1 MLSNED
7 HAFIFEYSYIPEHL
21 TAYVCSISGAEPFI
35 HEGYLYYL
43 KENHMIFVG
52 YPLNK
57 SFSQQE
63 ANEILRELIYKHKIN
78 SVALIGEAKLE
89 IEGKIITE
97 SSDHYYLLDL
107 SSLEIDAKLRNS
119 IRRANR
125 DLKIEIYNNITSEHR
140 AIIDE
145 YIKSER
151 FDSYTVYIFER
162 LPKYIADTKDA
173 IVINARTKEGFLAGF
188 NVLDLGSKNYAFYM
202 FNFISR
208 NQYVPGVSDL
218 LMNKMIE
225 IAVTEKRD
233 YINLGLGI
241 NEGVIFFKK
250 KWGGRVFLDYKFE
263 YKILSERKTSPMR
276 RFLSLIR
283 RYF

>member
-21 TAYVCSISGAEPFI
+21 TAYVCSISEAEPFI

-52 YPLNK
+52 YPLKK

-63 ANEILRELIYKHKIN
+63 ASEILRELIYKHEIN

-89 IEGKIITE
+89 IEGRVITE
-97 SSDHYYLLDL
+97 SSDYYYVLDL
-107 SSLEIDAKLRNS
+107 SSLKIDAKLRNS
-119 IRRANR
+119 IRRAER
-125 DLKIEIYNNITSEHR
+125 ELKIEIGNNITSEHR
-140 AIIDE
+140 EIIDE
-145 YIKSER
+145 YINIER
-151 FDSYTVYIFER
+151 FDSYTMYIFER
-162 LPKYIADTKDA
+162 LPKYIEETKDA
-173 IVINARTKEGFLAGF
+173 IVINVRTKEGSLAGF
-188 NVLDLGSKNYAFYM
+188 NVFDLGSKNYAFYM

-208 NQYVPGVSDL
+208 KHYVPGASDL
-218 LMNKMIE
+218 LMSKMIE
-225 IAVTEKRD
+225 IAMTEKRE

-263 YKILSERKTSPMR
+263 YKILSKRKSSPMR

>member
-1 MLSNED
+1 MLSKED
-7 HAFIFEYSYIPEHL
+7 YAFLFEHSYIPEHL
-21 TAYVCSISGAEPFI
+21 TAYVCSISAAEPFI

-43 KENHMIFVG
+43 KENHIIFVG

-57 SFSQQE
+57 SFIKQE
-63 ANEILRELIYKHKIN
+63 ASEILRELIYRHKIN
-78 SVALIGEAKLE
+78 SVALIAEVKLE
-89 IEGKIITE
+89 IEGEIITE

-107 SSLEIDAKLRNS
+107 SSLKIDAKLRNS
-119 IRRANR
+119 IRRASR
-125 DLKIEIYNNITSEHR
+125 DLKIEMSNNITSEHR
-140 AIIDE
+140 IIIDE
-145 YIKSER
+145 YIKSKK

-162 LPKYIADTKDA
+162 IPKYIEDTKDA
-173 IVINARTKEGFLAGF
+173 IVINARTKEGSLAGF

-208 NQYVPGVSDL
+208 NKYIPGVSDL
-218 LMNKMIE
+218 LMSKMIE
-225 IAVTEKRD
+225 IAMTEKRE

-263 YKILSERKTSPMR
+263 YKILSKSKTSLMR

>member
-7 HAFIFEYSYIPEHL
+7 YAFIFEYSYIPEHL
-21 TAYVCSISGAEPFI
+21 TAYVCSISEAEPFI
-35 HEGYLYYL
+35 YEGYLHYL

-57 SFSQQE
+57 SFSKKE
-63 ANEILRELIYKHKIN
+63 ANEILRELIYRHKIN

-97 SSDHYYLLDL
+97 SSDHYYVLDV

-119 IRRANR
+119 LRRASR
-125 DLKIEIYNNITSEHR
+125 ELKIEIGNNITSEHR

-145 YIKSER
+145 CIKSES
-151 FDSYTVYIFER
+151 FDSYTVYIFES
-162 LPKYIADTKDA
+162 LPKYIQETKDA
-173 IVINARTKEGFLAGF
+173 IVLNARTKEGSLAGF
-188 NVLDLGSKNYAFYM
+188 NVIDLGSKNYAFYM

-208 NQYVPGVSDL
+208 NQYIPGVSDL
-218 LMNKMIE
+218 LMSKMIE

-241 NEGVIFFKK
+241 NEGIIFFKK
-250 KWGGRVFLDYKFE
+250 KWGGRLFLDYKFE
-263 YKILSERKTSPMR
+263 YKILSKRKSSFMR
-276 RFLSLIR
+276 RFLSFMR